1 MLHYREMGI
10 LLNSGNWVHIIKKVV
25 YIAIYTYIIPSI
37 FMYLKLTSV
46 NWGRKDD
53 KLNGRSGQFIKPFS
67 KSIAIRVGKHIVY
80 SIISGHNWFTENTWI
95 SYS

>member
-53 KLNGRSGQFIKPFS
+53 KLNRRILFIQVLSDYVSRLLASF
-67 KSIAIRVGKHIVY
+67 AN
-80 SIISGHNWFTENTWI
+80 IIKI
-95 SYS
+95 QI